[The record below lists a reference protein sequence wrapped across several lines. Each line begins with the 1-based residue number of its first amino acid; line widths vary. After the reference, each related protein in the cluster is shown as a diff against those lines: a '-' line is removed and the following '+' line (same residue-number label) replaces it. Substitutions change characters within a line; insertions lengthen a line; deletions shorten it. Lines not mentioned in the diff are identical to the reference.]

1 MGSPDRASGTADD
14 ERRQRL
20 SVRVASGPTLYWVA
34 GVLMGYYASERM
46 SWESG
51 ETYWENAFKWIN
63 LPFFAVLT
71 VVCLLAEVLYR
82 ADRLPT
88 LRALALAPFIL
99 IQLRFA
105 LWLLYYPIAGL
116 LWIGLGSAIALT
128 VAATKFGH
136 PRRL

>member
-1 MGSPDRASGTADD
+1 MSG
-14 ERRQRL
+14 
-20 SVRVASGPTLYWVA
+20 VA
-34 GVLMGYYASERM
+34 MGYYPSERV

-51 ETYWENAFKWIN
+51 ESYWENALKWIN

-82 ADRLPT
+82 TGRLPA